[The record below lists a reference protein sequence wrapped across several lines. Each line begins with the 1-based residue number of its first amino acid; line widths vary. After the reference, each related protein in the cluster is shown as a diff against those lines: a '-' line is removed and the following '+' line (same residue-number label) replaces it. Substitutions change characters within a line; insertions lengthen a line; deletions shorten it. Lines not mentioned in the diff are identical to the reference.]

1 MESNLLKTENPNL
14 LKDQESNAL
23 LSTNVKELN
32 RHKQI
37 KANAENQ
44 KRQESDLNNIKS
56 EVSGLKQELGE
67 IKGLLSKLLN
77 Q

>member
-1 MESNLLKTENPNL
+1 MESKLLKTETPNL

-23 LSTNVKELN
+23 LSTNVKELA
-32 RHKQI
+32 RHKAA
-37 KANAENQ
+37 KANVENQ
-44 KRQESDLNNIKS
+44 KRQEIDLNNIKS
-56 EVSGLKQELGE
+56 EVFSLKQELGE

>member
-1 MESNLLKTENPNL
+1 MESKLLKTENPNL
-14 LKDQESNAL
+14 LKDQESTAL
-23 LSTNVKELN
+23 LSTDVKELA
-32 RHKQI
+32 RYRAA
-37 KANAENQ
+37 KANVENQ

-56 EVSGLKQELGE
+56 VVSGLKQELRE